1 MIAFS
6 KGDRGW
12 VAFNNGAAPSKPITV
27 QTGLPAGT
35 YCDLIHGKRQGSSC
49 TGPTVTVNSTGNVT
63 VTVGAYDAVA
73 IDRANRI

>member
-6 KGDRGW
+6 KGNRGW
-12 VAFNNGAAPSKPITV
+12 AAFNNGAEGEAITV

-49 TGPTVTVNSTGNVT
+49 TGPTVTVTSSGSVT
-63 VTVGAYDAVA
+63 VTVGSYDAVA